1 MSAYK
6 YRHIIWDWNGTL
18 MNDAELCVLIMNN
31 ILSKRTMAP
40 ISLEDYRD
48 WFDFPLMKYY
58 QRLGFDEERDTF
70 EKISYEFIE
79 QYEVYCLEC
88 ELHKSTKPILE
99 KLKKRGM
106 SHSILSAYRQE
117 PLNKIVAYYRIA
129 SYFIELIG
137 QDNIY
142 AEGKIEK
149 GKAWMERLHFHP
161 GEVLLVGDTVH
172 DFEVAESIGVDCLLI
187 SHGHHSLDKL
197 KRCGV
202 SVIDCLE
209 QMEPHLLND

>member
-1 MSAYK
+1 M
-6 YRHIIWDWNGTL
+6 D
-18 MNDAELCVLIMNN
+18 DAELCVLVMNN

-40 ISLEDYRD
+40 ISLENYRD
-48 WFDFPLMKYY
+48 WFDFPLIKYY
-58 QRLGFDEERDTF
+58 QRLGFDEEQDTF

-79 QYEVYCLEC
+79 EYEVSCLEC
-88 ELHKSTKPILE
+88 ELHKSTKSILK

-149 GKAWMERLHFHP
+149 GKAWMKNIHFKP
-161 GEVLLVGDTVH
+161 EEVLLVGDTVH
-172 DFEVAESIGVDCLLI
+172 DFEVAESMGVDCLLV
-187 SHGHHSLDKL
+187 SHGHHSVGRLEG
-197 KRCGV
+197 CGA
-202 SVIDCLE
+202 SVVHSLE
-209 QMEPHLLND
+209 EVEAYLLNGS